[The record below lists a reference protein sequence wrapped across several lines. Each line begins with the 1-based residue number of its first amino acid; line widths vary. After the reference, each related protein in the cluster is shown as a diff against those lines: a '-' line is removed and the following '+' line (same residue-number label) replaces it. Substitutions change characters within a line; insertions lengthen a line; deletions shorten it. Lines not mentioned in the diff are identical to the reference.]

1 MPGSWRGTSGTGEVW
16 ASSRSVYGVHREI
29 EMCREIE
36 MTEDPLVE
44 MALNQNSQVGKEIM
58 TCFLC
63 TTDLLLPLLL
73 QSC

>member
-1 MPGSWRGTSGTGEVW
+1 MPGSWGGTSGTGEIW
-16 ASSRSVYGVHREI
+16 ASRRSVYGVH
-29 EMCREIE
+29 REIE